1 MGCHSPGR
9 ECTSLASS
17 RCIFFWGDFGWRGGI
32 LVASLVEQFFLKRL
46 IEDDVNRLKPYV
58 KNASLIAS
66 LLFSSNPCV
75 HVPKGLNDI
84 HDLDLF
90 QLVHARPVLVWSQ
103 LAGFF
108 AKGLYYAA
116 MAGTIATSEHWAFVG
131 SHSEAAAHHAGLL
144 VEGWSNKHLLFHG
157 VFFWWVLP
165 WRTYRQGIRRHLTK
179 VPGRCCSSCSKK
191 SRTVVLE
198 VESIELCLTVLG
210 NQKLSIHSISTLPCD
225 LTKQPKDTKSI
236 ASTCSLTGALF
247 HHLLDR
253 CGCQSKIP
261 QLHGR

>member
-116 MAGTIATSEHWAFVG
+116 MAGTIATSEH
-131 SHSEAAAHHAGLL
+131 
-144 VEGWSNKHLLFHG
+144 
-157 VFFWWVLP
+157 
-165 WRTYRQGIRRHLTK
+165 
-179 VPGRCCSSCSKK
+179 
-191 SRTVVLE
+191 
-198 VESIELCLTVLG
+198 
-210 NQKLSIHSISTLPCD
+210 
-225 LTKQPKDTKSI
+225 
-236 ASTCSLTGALF
+236 
-247 HHLLDR
+247 
-253 CGCQSKIP
+253 
-261 QLHGR
+261 